1 MRGWKSILSKYLIEF
16 TVIVLGITTSYFV
29 ENYREEQWES
39 KKEIRLLSELR
50 KEFVDQISH
59 FKKRR
64 KLFSKDYRIISFI
77 TNNSSDFDSLLSD
90 VKRSTQIRTAL
101 FDMRYF
107 SPSRDIYNSIVNE
120 GLFKYIQSDR
130 LKVLLNKLYATDY
143 EYMVGNIMSEGI
155 YLDDIIFY
163 LTENHPKLY
172 RRLASREEISLDEL
186 TLIVNYIRSDEVLNS
201 KLQFKENKMRIK
213 LYLLDDYLKHCR
225 EIETLIS
232 ELGF

>member
-59 FKKRR
+59 FEKRR
-64 KLFSKDYRIISFI
+64 ELFSKDYRIISFI
-77 TNNSSDFDSLLSD
+77 TNNSSDFDSLISD

-107 SPSRDIYNSIVNE
+107 SPLNRH
-120 GLFKYIQSDR
+120 IQFNC
-130 LKVLLNKLYATDY
+130 K
-143 EYMVGNIMSEGI
+143 
-155 YLDDIIFY
+155 
-163 LTENHPKLY
+163 
-172 RRLASREEISLDEL
+172 
-186 TLIVNYIRSDEVLNS
+186 
-201 KLQFKENKMRIK
+201 
-213 LYLLDDYLKHCR
+213 
-225 EIETLIS
+225 
-232 ELGF
+232 